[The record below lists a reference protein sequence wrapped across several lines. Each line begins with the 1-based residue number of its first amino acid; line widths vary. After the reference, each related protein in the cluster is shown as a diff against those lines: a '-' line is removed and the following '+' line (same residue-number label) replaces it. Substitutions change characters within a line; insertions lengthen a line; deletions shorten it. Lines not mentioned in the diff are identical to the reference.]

1 MICMLQI
8 IEKNVRGS
16 TKEIILFKGVY
27 VGKRLGTP
35 DLEDEDDLVLNEEC
49 YLI

>member
-1 MICMLQI
+1 MICRLNI

-16 TKEIILFKGVY
+16 MKEIILFKGVY

-35 DLEDEDDLVLNEEC
+35 DINPP
-49 YLI
+49 I